1 MSQFEYVMV
10 LVSIIVGLGIAH
22 MLLGIGGIIDR
33 LTRGR
38 DPLELSLAHAAWLA
52 SCFGWLILFW
62 WWEYRFSTRVAEWT
76 VGLYFFLVLY
86 AVVLFLL
93 AAILVP
99 RTWDGVHSLK
109 DYFLE
114 RRVWFY
120 GFYMFANT
128 IDLADSYLKGGL
140 SYFQE
145 SVGVFGISIALLAY
159 PVGIIGMKTRKMA
172 FHNWAGVL
180 FVVLQYGVG
189 FGLLP
194 TLTI

>member
-33 LTRGR
+33 LTRGKE
-38 DPLELSLAHAAWLA
+38 PLELSLAHFAWLT

-62 WWEYRFSTRVAEWT
+62 WWEYRFSTQVADWT
-76 VGLYFFLVLY
+76 VGLYFFLVFY

-120 GFYMFANT
+120 GFYMFANA
-128 IDLADSYLKGGL
+128 IDLVDSWLKGGL
-140 SYFQE
+140 VYFQE
-145 SVGVFGISIALLAY
+145 SVGVFGLSLTFLSF
-159 PVGIIGMKTRKMA
+159 PVGIIGMKTRNIA
-172 FHNWAGVL
+172 FHNWMGVL
-180 FVVLQYGVG
+180 FAIFQFAIG
-189 FGLLP
+189 FNMLP
-194 TLTI
+194 HLVI